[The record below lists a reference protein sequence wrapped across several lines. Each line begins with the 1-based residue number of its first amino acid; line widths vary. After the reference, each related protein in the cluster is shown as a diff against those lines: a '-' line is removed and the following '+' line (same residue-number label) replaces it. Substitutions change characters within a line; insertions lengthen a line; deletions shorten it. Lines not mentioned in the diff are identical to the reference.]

1 MCFYENF
8 ERRTALKVT
17 CFCSLSVHSFVL
29 KHISASTAFFVWWS
43 RLDLTSANVCAVTT
57 PFHSSHEFHMHAQS
71 IRGAGHFWK
80 LQQDQLFPLAF
91 ILALYAPLETLVRFI
106 DLQLH
111 ATKMEWK
118 LALKWLSYCASPKHT
133 PVYLGNVQQQHNG

>member
-1 MCFYENF
+1 
-8 ERRTALKVT
+8 
-17 CFCSLSVHSFVL
+17 
-29 KHISASTAFFVWWS
+29 
-43 RLDLTSANVCAVTT
+43 
-57 PFHSSHEFHMHAQS
+57 MHAQL

-111 ATKMEWK
+111 ATKME
-118 LALKWLSYCASPKHT
+118 
-133 PVYLGNVQQQHNG
+133 